1 MAPSPQKKPLLHS
14 SQGVLQHGWTAARH
28 WEDTRTAP
36 RGAEPRGARGLTRHT
51 VRGSRDVTPEARF
64 APGRPSSLLQGHRG
78 GVRLFCFLGLETLG
92 GDLQTPVTAR

>member
-1 MAPSPQKKPLLHS
+1 MKVTQDGPLPPKETPVTQQPRSP
-14 SQGVLQHGWTAARH
+14 AARLDGGSALGGH
-28 WEDTRTAP
+28 EDRPT
-36 RGAEPRGARGLTRHT
+36 RGLTRHT

-78 GVRLFCFLGLETLG
+78 GVRLFCFLGLETLR